1 MTEGGFTMHKW
12 KTNNPELRRK
22 VGETSTP
29 LEDSTTYAQQSFGT
43 TKDVKILG
51 LKLDQDKDTL
61 AVKLIT
67 SKTEEAMQEINKR
80 KVLSSTSAISDALG
94 ILSPVTVVGK
104 ILLQEICKKNTSWDE
119 PITGE
124 IEKKWKQRQ

>member
-1 MTEGGFTMHKW
+1 MHKW

-22 VGETSTP
+22 VDKTSTP
-29 LEDSTTYAQQSFGT
+29 LEDSMTYAHQSLGT

-51 LKLDQDKDTL
+51 LKWDQDKDTL

-67 SKTEEAMQEINKR
+67 SKAEEAMQEVTKR
-80 KVLSSTSAISDALG
+80 KVLSSTSAIFDPLG
-94 ILSPVTVVGK
+94 IVSPVTVVGK

-124 IEKKWKQRQ
+124 IERT